1 MKTPRIVFSS
11 FLALVVLV
19 AAFANEFG
27 NMPQVKEITN
37 GQPED
42 VVAFIE
48 RMVECNHWGD
58 EEPYD
63 KERAKQI
70 RKAVEKAR
78 CDSLDSEEQALEWK
92 YKGNKKVLDAI
103 GKAKELVT

>member
-1 MKTPRIVFSS
+1 MQIGFLS
-11 FLALVVLV
+11 FLAFV
-19 AAFANEFG
+19 ASAAASANEFG
-27 NMPQVKEITN
+27 DLPPVKEITN

-48 RMVECNHWGD
+48 RIVECNHWSG

-63 KERAKQI
+63 NERAEQI

-78 CDSLDSEEQALEWK
+78 CDSLDSDEQALERT
-92 YKGNKKVLDAI
+92 YKGNKKVFEAI
-103 GKAKELVT
+103 ERAKKLVI